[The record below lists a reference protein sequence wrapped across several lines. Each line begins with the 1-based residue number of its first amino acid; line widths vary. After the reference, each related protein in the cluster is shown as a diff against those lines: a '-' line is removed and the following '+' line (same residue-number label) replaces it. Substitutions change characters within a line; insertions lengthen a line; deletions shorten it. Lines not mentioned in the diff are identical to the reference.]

1 MWKLNTM
8 NSMATTN
15 ISTKTEIP
23 TLKSFIGDNV
33 EKVSDVYTLQRICSI
48 IITNSESYEQKLR
61 SAKLQ
66 TEKYCP
72 KEIADELEA
81 EGFMIGKPFP
91 FDSAIYD
98 LQIAEKEDSEDE
110 PVPEEWLQKMF
121 PEVYA

>member
-1 MWKLNTM
+1 MMT
-8 NSMATTN
+8 SPTTN

-23 TLKSFIGDNV
+23 TLKNFIVDNV
-33 EKVSDVYTLQRICSI
+33 EKVSDVYTLQRICAI
-48 IITNSESYEQKLR
+48 IISNSETYEQKFR

-72 KEIADELEA
+72 KELAEELEA

-91 FDSAIYD
+91 VDNAIYD